1 MPNLFKIDFVQG
13 KTDASDYN
21 QVKYSL
27 EDTTTNRAI
36 ISLSVSADKLQSV
49 SNYSREPK
57 RLVFECFPTTWIEDN
72 ILSGNNEHER
82 YISHFEVKVY
92 RDGSLFF
99 SGIIDTSQLSFD
111 VSSGILKITCYD
123 KIKLLS
129 LYSDITHYYSLTA
142 GYQPYWILAYF
153 LQDIEQK
160 IPVNI
165 PYSNQFTLPTMNI
178 GNGDL
183 ITIAHIDFDDLLAFP
198 NPTGGWTYSY
208 DSTGWPGPFWG
219 YRIDSV
225 ANRISFIFAYKKVV
239 KATYP
244 SPSATRYQGRYR
256 GRIYQFFNNIC
267 PVVIEYDEKTDW
279 VDDLASLE
287 NTANEF
293 ISFYIKN
300 GISESTL
307 YSGLTSTGLI
317 DGRSYGSG
325 HYVNHWI
332 EAHFYGNLFP
342 AKLFPGKAYENYNDE
357 QTDNIKALQA
367 MLMLYNATI
376 FSNPQG
382 QIVFRNKD
390 AYTSAVIDID
400 ADDIVSF
407 VTKRCNPEKPE
418 INCLDI
424 LAGDT
429 TQLQS
434 IIKDYLIDFHDS
446 KWSCEAVIDNL
457 SKYNLT
463 LQSKIRIQNKIYA
476 ITELERNFQDD
487 EYKVKAWLL

>member
-178 GNGDL
+178 GNADL

-463 LQSKIRIQNKIYA
+463 LQSKIRIQNKVYA
-476 ITELERNFQDD
+476 ITELERNYQDD

>member
-1 MPNLFKIDFVQG
+1 
-13 KTDASDYN
+13 
-21 QVKYSL
+21 
-27 EDTTTNRAI
+27 
-36 ISLSVSADKLQSV
+36 
-49 SNYSREPK
+49 
-57 RLVFECFPTTWIEDN
+57 
-72 ILSGNNEHER
+72 
-82 YISHFEVKVY
+82 
-92 RDGSLFF
+92 
-99 SGIIDTSQLSFD
+99 
-111 VSSGILKITCYD
+111 
-123 KIKLLS
+123 
-129 LYSDITHYYSLTA
+129 DITHYYSLTA

-300 GISESTL
+300 GNSESTL

-463 LQSKIRIQNKIYA
+463 LQSKIRIQNKVYA
-476 ITELERNFQDD
+476 ITELERNYQDD